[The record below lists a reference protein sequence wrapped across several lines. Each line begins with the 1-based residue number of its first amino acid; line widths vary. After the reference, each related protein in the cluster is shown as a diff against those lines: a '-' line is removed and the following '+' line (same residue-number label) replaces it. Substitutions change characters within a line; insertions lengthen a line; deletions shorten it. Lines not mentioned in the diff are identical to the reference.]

1 MNYRVEEIES
11 RLRAGED
18 SGWEF
23 KQLEFAGDR
32 PKRLTRGDWADE
44 IAAFANAAGGVVLA
58 DHAFA
63 PERQRTRRTDGMGK
77 EI

>member
-1 MNYRVEEIES
+1 MNYRVGEMES
-11 RLRAGED
+11 RLRSGED

-23 KQLEFAGDR
+23 EHVEFAADR
-32 PKRLTRGDWADE
+32 PKPLTRGDRADE
-44 IAAFANAAGGVVLA
+44 TAAFANAAGGVVLA

-63 PERQRTRRTDGMGK
+63 PERRRIRRTDGMGK